1 MPDTNYPRN
10 GYDADPEHFGEKL
23 GKIAWLIESGTCNT
37 FKMESTETVE
47 AEELARL
54 EVSFEVSIP
63 EGHEDITDLI
73 QYTE

>member
-1 MPDTNYPRN
+1 MPEANHPRN
-10 GYDADPEHFGEKL
+10 GYEADPDHFAEEL
-23 GKIAWLIESGTCNT
+23 EEIAHLIKSRECSL
-37 FKMESTETVE
+37 FKMSSNETVE

-54 EVSFEVSIP
+54 EVSFELSIP